1 MADGGSRKK
10 KANKKDQEG
19 DTRMRGGDNGRN
31 YDNNAYGSELVDG
44 TNRRLLT
51 CKTLP
56 PFVSTLLSQRKRA
69 TKGVVDT

>member
-1 MADGGSRKK
+1 MAAAEKK

-19 DTRMRGGDNGRN
+19 DTRMRGGENNGRN

-44 TNRRLLT
+44 TNRGLLT
-51 CKTLP
+51 CKTLH

-69 TKGVVDT
+69 TKAVVDT